1 MINEIDYPNL
11 ARAAEMVFL
20 LTLNELVKIN
30 NVSTSAS
37 VCELMG
43 AVAFGSRLK
52 RENGSL
58 RLITV
63 TENPKIARRIFQLM
77 KDALGIVSK
86 VKINKSIRGNVY
98 YSVYTE
104 DKEAVSLMILE
115 MLMGRLSM
123 ICSPQAGSSNI
134 SSP

>member
-1 MINEIDYPNL
+1 MSFSRD
-11 ARAAEMVFL
+11 
-20 LTLNELVKIN
+20 TKNELVKIN

-63 TENPKIARRIFQLM
+63 TENPKIARRIFQ
-77 KDALGIVSK
+77 
-86 VKINKSIRGNVY
+86 
-98 YSVYTE
+98 
-104 DKEAVSLMILE
+104 
-115 MLMGRLSM
+115 
-123 ICSPQAGSSNI
+123 
-134 SSP
+134 